1 MEAARIATVLATE
14 TSAQEAITTWDS
26 AKDHVRDL
34 EDRDA
39 LVEREARERVSRVEA
54 RERVSYPVPR
64 EWKRSLHTCAQDVSF
79 TRIAAI

>member
-54 RERVSYPVPR
+54 RERVSYP
-64 EWKRSLHTCAQDVSF
+64 F
-79 TRIAAI
+79 